1 MLASLEN
8 LIRRLG
14 TDRRLPA
21 GLALSGGGAKGFGH
35 IGVLMA
41 FEAFDIRPGILS
53 GVSAGSVAAALY
65 GAGLSP
71 HDLIECFAQ
80 TSKFGDYTRWALP
93 KEGFFRLDKFGRL
106 LESWLP
112 VKRLEDMRTPT
123 VICATDFDH
132 GKSIGWSKGE
142 IVPRVLASC
151 SIPVVFHP
159 VNINGTHYVDGGVLR
174 NLPAWAIRK
183 YCKTLYG
190 CNCSP
195 LPGEFEYKDSIMGIA
210 MRTYQLMAKSNTLQD
225 LNLCDHIISLRQVAD
240 VGTFELKALHRTV
253 QAGYDT
259 ACRILE
265 QSLNS

>member
-14 TDRRLPA
+14 TDRRLPV

-93 KEGFFRLDKFGRL
+93 KEGFFP
-106 LESWLP
+106 S
-112 VKRLEDMRTPT
+112 
-123 VICATDFDH
+123 
-132 GKSIGWSKGE
+132 
-142 IVPRVLASC
+142 
-151 SIPVVFHP
+151 
-159 VNINGTHYVDGGVLR
+159 
-174 NLPAWAIRK
+174 
-183 YCKTLYG
+183 
-190 CNCSP
+190 
-195 LPGEFEYKDSIMGIA
+195 
-210 MRTYQLMAKSNTLQD
+210 
-225 LNLCDHIISLRQVAD
+225 RQVRTTAR
-240 VGTFELKALHRTV
+240 ELAARE
-253 QAGYDT
+253 A
-259 ACRILE
+259 
-265 QSLNS
+265 S